1 MQKYLG
7 LYNYTEEAGDS
18 WFQGTNL
25 ITQSVPLIFFFEY
38 LAVNVN
44 AGWSFYCNRNKGF
57 I

>member
-44 AGWSFYCNRNKGF
+44 AG
-57 I
+57 